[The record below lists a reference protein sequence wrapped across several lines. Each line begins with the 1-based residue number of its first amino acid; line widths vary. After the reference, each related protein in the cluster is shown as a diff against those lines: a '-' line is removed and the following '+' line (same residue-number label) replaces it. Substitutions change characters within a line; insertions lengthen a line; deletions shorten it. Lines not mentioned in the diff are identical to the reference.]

1 MAEDGEVNL
10 EEILNDICSQIVN
23 IYRKSMNPHADINT
37 RKPLDLLTE
46 IESTIEHAMQEIQHI
61 EALDQVEVLKEEK
74 ARKHDY
80 KSKLRAENQRL
91 ESMANEAKNAEL
103 KARMDRVVE
112 KVGKPAMGRSTKKR
126 VKKEVKE
133 VKVDEERMDF
143 IRYLGEDMA

>member
-1 MAEDGEVNL
+1 MSDDGEVNL
-10 EEILNDICSQIVN
+10 EEILNDICSQIVSV
-23 IYRKSMNPHADINT
+23 YKKSLNPHADMHT
-37 RKPLDLLTE
+37 RRPLDLLTE
-46 IESTIEHAMQEIQHI
+46 IESAIEHAMQEIQHI

-80 KSKLRAENQRL
+80 KSRVRQENQRA
-91 ESMANEAKNAEL
+91 EAMQNEAKNAEL

-112 KVGKPAMGRSTKKR
+112 KVGKPGMARSTKKR
-126 VKKEVKE
+126 VRKEVKE